1 MRPAGAP
8 RRRDALSGFVLQS
21 TRKMHE
27 TRDERIS
34 RPNDGKREKGGEGER
49 DGDRTRT
56 FHILLGESQLK
67 TCHAK
72 VVRMRVR
79 GIRISYIFLLPPSN
93 RHLAR
98 RCIWERGKRKE
109 RAKGYFM
116 HGDFYRWLVS

>member
-8 RRRDALSGFVLQS
+8 RDRDALSVLVLQS

-34 RPNDGKREKGGEGER
+34 RPNDGKREKGKVTER

-72 VVRMRVR
+72 AVRAR
-79 GIRISYIFLLPPSN
+79 GIRISYIFLLPPPSN

>member
-1 MRPAGAP
+1 
-8 RRRDALSGFVLQS
+8 
-21 TRKMHE
+21 MHE

-72 VVRMRVR
+72 VVRVR
-79 GIRISYIFLLPPSN
+79 GIRISYIFLLPPPSN

-98 RCIWERGKRKE
+98 RAGAFGKEERGKRGLKVILCME
-109 RAKGYFM
+109 IFIGGSSVELSLPPAAQ
-116 HGDFYRWLVS
+116 VSEV